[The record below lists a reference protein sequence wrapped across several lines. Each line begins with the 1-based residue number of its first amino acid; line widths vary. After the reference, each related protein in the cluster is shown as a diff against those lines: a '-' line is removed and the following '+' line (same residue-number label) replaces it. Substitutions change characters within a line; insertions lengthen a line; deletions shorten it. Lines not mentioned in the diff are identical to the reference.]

1 LAVYIAAWGTD
12 PRVDFLLGRPYVFN
26 QSDGQY
32 VNLSGHLFGVHAE
45 DVWHLTPR
53 TTLTAGLRWDPLF
66 PIYST
71 TNGVNCY
78 NQGKQSK
85 VFNNAPAGMTFPG
98 DAGCNASG
106 SVKDS
111 FTNVQPRIGIARQ
124 LDESGKTSIRA
135 SYGIYTMQ
143 VPIFV
148 LFPFSTA
155 SPFIRSY
162 LLLGSRQIEDPWAGV
177 PGGDPFAGGF
187 HGPGYKPDPNAIFP
201 NLPTVSALDSNF
213 RSPYVQQYT
222 VSAQRALSG
231 KDIIEVAYV
240 GTVGRHLVM
249 NYDPNRPVYNSSL
262 SLSANVGSEQARRP
276 DQNFTNVYVVHTD
289 GNSRYNGVNV
299 TFRHTTK
306 ALFVS
311 SGLNWSRTR
320 DDNSVPGDALY
331 SSEPTMAHNFTYALS
346 DFDQPLT
353 WRTTLVWNTPKLE
366 SWNHLA
372 RTALGEWN
380 ANGIYSMESGSP
392 FSALCSADISATG
405 GGLWASL
412 IPDKSPHLANR
423 TSKEWF
429 NTAAFSCTATTNGG
443 YVVPG
448 SFGNAGRN
456 TLRGPHYINADAGIS
471 KTFPIHDSVNLT
483 FRSEAFNLFN
493 HTNLYNPANDENAPN
508 FGVIRSAHTPRIM
521 QFALRLS
528 F

>member
-1 LAVYIAAWGTD
+1 
-12 PRVDFLLGRPYVFN
+12 
-26 QSDGQY
+26 
-32 VNLSGHLFGVHAE
+32 
-45 DVWHLTPR
+45 
-53 TTLTAGLRWDPLF
+53 
-66 PIYST
+66 
-71 TNGVNCY
+71 
-78 NQGKQSK
+78 
-85 VFNNAPAGMTFPG
+85 
-98 DAGCNASG
+98 
-106 SVKDS
+106 
-111 FTNVQPRIGIARQ
+111 
-124 LDESGKTSIRA
+124 
-135 SYGIYTMQ
+135 
-143 VPIFV
+143 
-148 LFPFSTA
+148 
-155 SPFIRSY
+155 
-162 LLLGSRQIEDPWAGV
+162 
-177 PGGDPFAGGF
+177 
-187 HGPGYKPDPNAIFP
+187 
-201 NLPTVSALDSNF
+201 
-213 RSPYVQQYT
+213 
-222 VSAQRALSG
+222 
-231 KDIIEVAYV
+231 
-240 GTVGRHLVM
+240 
-249 NYDPNRPVYNSSL
+249 
-262 SLSANVGSEQARRP
+262 
-276 DQNFTNVYVVHTD
+276 
-289 GNSRYNGVNV
+289 
-299 TFRHTTK
+299 
-306 ALFVS
+306 
-311 SGLNWSRTR
+311 
-320 DDNSVPGDALY
+320 
-331 SSEPTMAHNFTYALS
+331 
-346 DFDQPLT
+346 
-353 WRTTLVWNTPKLE
+353 LE